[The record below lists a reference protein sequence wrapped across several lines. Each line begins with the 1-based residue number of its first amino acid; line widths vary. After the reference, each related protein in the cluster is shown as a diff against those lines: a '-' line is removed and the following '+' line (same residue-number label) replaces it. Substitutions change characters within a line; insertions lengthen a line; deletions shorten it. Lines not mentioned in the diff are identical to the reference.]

1 MSISFVRWHKHK
13 DLEQIADHIHKK
25 LDCSVPI
32 DIDYII
38 EMAGLD
44 IMEVSRLKEDF
55 GLYGLLGK
63 IGDRFTIFIQRGDF
77 KVTNYNT
84 TYTLAEELAHYIL
97 HSDHFKNTTSV
108 DDAYSF
114 YIKIK
119 QKSEMM
125 MELNAKHLASAIL
138 LPRGDLKKKAI
149 QCYKNNREILR
160 ELLKDDCDGIIT
172 VIASTLTDTYRVPEG
187 VISYRL
193 KAKVIGFKDFLKKDL
208 K

>member
-1 MSISFVRWHKHK
+1 MSISFIRWHKHK
-13 DLEQIADHIHKK
+13 DLGQIADYIHKK
-25 LDCSVPI
+25 LGCSVPI

-63 IGDRFTIFIQRGDF
+63 IRDKFTIFIQRGDL
-77 KVTNYNT
+77 KITNYNT

-97 HSDHFKNTTSV
+97 HNDHFKNTTSV
-108 DDAYSF
+108 DDAYNF

-138 LPRGDLKKKAI
+138 LPREDLKKKAT
-149 QCYKNNREILR
+149 QYYKKNKETLH
-160 ELLKDDCDGIIT
+160 ELLKDDSDRIIN
-172 VIASTLTDTYRVPEG
+172 VIASALSDAYQVPEG

-193 KAKVIGFKDFLKKDL
+193 KAKVIGFKDLLKRDL